1 MTRPFSGR
9 KDGLSLSEA
18 LPDRSLFALVAMMG
32 FLAALTLAGASGA
45 RALSARWSG
54 GAAQLLT
61 IQVPDANAPLA
72 AQGGGSATTTRVQA
86 VLADLASLP
95 DGTEVHQLT
104 PPELARLLEPWL
116 GETDS
121 SACRCLQLSALN
133 FHRTPVYL
141 PHWSRHWHPCSR
153 HHYGA

>member
-61 IQVPDANAPLA
+61 IQVPDANAPPA
-72 AQGGGSATTTRVQA
+72 GTVAGGNR
-86 VLADLASLP
+86 
-95 DGTEVHQLT
+95 
-104 PPELARLLEPWL
+104 
-116 GETDS
+116 
-121 SACRCLQLSALN
+121 
-133 FHRTPVYL
+133 
-141 PHWSRHWHPCSR
+141 
-153 HHYGA
+153 